1 MNLELIYKT
10 LGGIIGQRR
19 RRLELSQ
26 AKLARILG
34 ISRATLANIETGRKR
49 VLVDHLRV
57 TRINREI
64 SAAKHM
70 VAKAVE

>member
-70 VAKAVE
+70 AAKAVE

>member
-34 ISRATLANIETGRKR
+34 ISRTTLANIETGRKR